1 MMYQLKL
8 YITGQTPRSRKL
20 IQELKDRLNSNCG
33 GKYTLLVVDIFDDP
47 GAAYEDKVIATPT
60 LVKTLPPPVR
70 RIMGDLMD
78 QERVMAAL
86 DIETIKG
93 N

>member
-1 MMYQLKL
+1 MYQLKL

-20 IQELKDRLNSNCG
+20 IQELKDRLDSNCG
-33 GKYTLLVVDIFDDP
+33 GKYTLTIIDIFDDP
-47 GAAYEDKVIATPT
+47 GSAYADKVIATPT

-78 QERVMAAL
+78 QERIMAAL
-86 DIETIKG
+86 DIEPMAG
-93 N
+93 Y